1 MWSHRTSCPRRAAA
15 EGHGR
20 ASRSRPASDRN
31 GWEADIRTRFPRL
44 AGNGLGDLFGSDSE
58 AKGAKWLFR
67 QRHPRGAKYYFLQ
80 QGPMA

>member
-31 GWEADIRTRFPRL
+31 GWEADIRTRFPRELSGCSGSAIL
-44 AGNGLGDLFGSDSE
+44 AVRNITFCNRDP
-58 AKGAKWLFR
+58 WLECKFER
-67 QRHPRGAKYYFLQ
+67 SAPF
-80 QGPMA
+80 